1 MAVHGCI
8 LFFPLDVPKCSQ
20 SSSYCQALSPNLLLL
35 YRKLGWGF
43 VHPEKIIQKRKRNRY
58 TKKMLYNL
66 QMTKGRQV
74 LHLKLTRPQNEVMT
88 LVASPTPSCSSPT
101 QQSRPPVERTSY
113 CSFNLLPAP
122 ALRVQRAG
130 PPPPCG
136 SYYCQRDLSKHSSV
150 MPQCMPR
157 ADQTPAKVPKASR
170 LLSSETPL
178 PDIYER
184 WRGGKK

>member
-1 MAVHGCI
+1 
-8 LFFPLDVPKCSQ
+8 
-20 SSSYCQALSPNLLLL
+20 
-35 YRKLGWGF
+35 
-43 VHPEKIIQKRKRNRY
+43 
-58 TKKMLYNL
+58 
-66 QMTKGRQV
+66 MTKGRQV

-101 QQSRPPVERTSY
+101 QQSHPPVEGTSY

-122 ALRVQRAG
+122 ALQVHRAG

-136 SYYCQRDLSKHSSV
+136 SD

-178 PDIYER
+178 PDI
-184 WRGGKK
+184 